1 MLTLRYYLT
10 ELSNCVL
17 NYLICIVISL
27 EPLHLKRRVKHTWT
41 WLVGDSPEFTT
52 EIIAFNSIGIVTLII
67 LLILLPINMLI
78 GLMNVTLM
86 LIILIIG
93 QFSFYYFSRFKGRYS
108 VGVIAYTVISY
119 VVLILNFFFN
129 AGSYGPTLALFFLT
143 FQLLIAFAPKRWH
156 FVLFIAHLLVP
167 LALMSIEYYRPDMV
181 PYTYAKEQDRSV
193 DLLTSYL
200 VILVG
205 MYWIIIYLRNNY
217 LREKGV
223 ADQAHLEKIKLFSV
237 ISHDLKSPLAAAVS
251 LGQLINEF
259 QHEEADRKELQKEL
273 LNINKAT
280 LDMFTNLVAW
290 SSTQMQGAKARL
302 TKVDLTAC
310 INNVMQIQQRFL
322 AGKQITINV
331 DLVAEPA
338 VKADVDMMELVIRN
352 IVQNAIK
359 FTPAGGAIW
368 ISNRI
373 TKGRYVL
380 MIRDKGVGITAA
392 RLKNL
397 FTLSIDSSYGT
408 SNEKGSGLGLHLCK
422 EFMKLQG
429 GQIWASSVEHMG
441 STFYISIPVYTDPE

>member
-1 MLTLRYYLT
+1 MKQKIK
-10 ELSNCVL
+10 N
-17 NYLICIVISL
+17 
-27 EPLHLKRRVKHTWT
+27 TWT
-41 WLVGDSPEFTT
+41 WLVGDSPEFTA
-52 EIIAFNSIGIVTLII
+52 ELIAFNSIAIITLII
-67 LLILLPINMLI
+67 LLVLLPINMLI

-86 LIILIIG
+86 IIVLIIA
-93 QFSFYYFSRFKGRYS
+93 QFTFYYLSRFKKRYLL
-108 VGVIAYTVISY
+108 GVAIYTIVSY
-119 VVLILNFFFN
+119 GVLILNFFFN
-129 AGSYGPTLALFFLT
+129 AGSYGPTLSLFFLT
-143 FQLLIAFAPKRWH
+143 FQLLIAFSPKRWH
-156 FVLFIAHLLVP
+156 FLLFLAHFMVP
-167 LALMSIEYYRPDMV
+167 LALMFVEYYRPELV
-181 PYTYAKEQDRSV
+181 PYTYVKDQDRFV

-205 MYWIIIYLRNNY
+205 MYWITIYLRNNY

-259 QHEEADRKELQKEL
+259 QHDEADRKELQKEL

-290 SSTQMQGAKARL
+290 SSTQMQGARARL
-302 TKVDLTAC
+302 TKVDLRSC
-310 INNVMQIQQRFL
+310 INNVLQIQQRFL
-322 AGKQITINV
+322 TGKQIRIHV
-331 DLVAEPA
+331 ELVAEPA

-359 FTPAGGAIW
+359 FSPVGGEIW
-368 ISNRI
+368 ITNRI
-373 TKGRYVL
+373 TRGRYVL
-380 MIRDKGVGITAA
+380 MIRDKGVGINAA
-392 RLKNL
+392 RLKHL

-408 SNEKGSGLGLHLCK
+408 GNEKGSGLGLHLCK

-441 STFYISIPVYTDPE
+441 STFYISIPVYTDAG